1 MVESDNG
8 EDSVRVAESKLTRT
22 KYAAAV
28 GLLRGK
34 RIAGITYYVLMGGDD
49 GREPEQWD
57 FGTWHAATM
66 GVELVADSGERFC
79 AVWGDSFDH
88 YGLELFTGPMTDHV
102 VMLGEPGGVAAI
114 SVSRHPQWA
123 GLVGTELTGVDVA
136 WSDDPVSTPSRCGLA
151 PGGHTRGSR

>member
-1 MVESDNG
+1 M
-8 EDSVRVAESKLTRT
+8 AKSKLTRT

-28 GLLRGK
+28 ALLRGK

-57 FGTWHAATM
+57 FGTWHDATM
-66 GVELVADSGERFC
+66 GVELVTDGGERFS

-102 VMLGEPGGVAAI
+102 VALGEPRGVAAI

-123 GLVGTELTGVDVA
+123 GLVGTELTSVDIA
-136 WSDDPVSTPSRCGLA
+136 WSDDPVSTPWRCGLA
-151 PGGHTRGSR
+151 PGGHTHGSR